1 MGNIEQKTKINIALS
16 KIQEVS
22 YQFNTEFDISSL
34 TPRSLSFGM
43 KYETKTNKEEEKVR
57 ITTSVIYLSTDSKE
71 TLAEYAIMIE
81 FHVKGLTELITIDSN
96 DKELINRDLILNL
109 LNISIG
115 TLRGAFFLKTKG
127 TAFEHFPIPLIP
139 SNILEDEVKEVEIKE

>member
-81 FHVKGLTELITIDSN
+81 FT
-96 DKELINRDLILNL
+96 
-109 LNISIG
+109 
-115 TLRGAFFLKTKG
+115 
-127 TAFEHFPIPLIP
+127 
-139 SNILEDEVKEVEIKE
+139 